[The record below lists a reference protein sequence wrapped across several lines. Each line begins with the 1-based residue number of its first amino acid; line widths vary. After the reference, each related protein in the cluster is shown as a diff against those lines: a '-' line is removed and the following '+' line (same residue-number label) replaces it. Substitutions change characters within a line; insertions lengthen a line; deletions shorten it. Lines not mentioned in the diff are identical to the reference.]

1 MQSLTQH
8 GPTQRAIIL
17 QQFYLHSVLN
27 ARCFPPG
34 SSATEFPGWH
44 LNDFGQLSSCPCTH
58 TGRLVH
64 YISLMKSL
72 PPGPQL
78 PWQAGV
84 HRENINTPHKP
95 GQWIQTQDHAA
106 RWW

>member
-1 MQSLTQH
+1 MLDAFLQAAQPQSFLVGTLM
-8 GPTQRAIIL
+8 TL
-17 QQFYLHSVLN
+17 DS
-27 ARCFPPG
+27 FPAVP
-34 SSATEFPGWH
+34 A
-44 LNDFGQLSSCPCTH
+44 H
-58 TGRLVH
+58 TLVVWFTIKEEH
-64 YISLMKSL
+64 SLMKSL

-106 RWW
+106 KWW